1 MEVIAGLLLA
11 AGFLMLAGG
20 VLTGEPA
27 TVALGVAL
35 AVGGV
40 VIELG
45 GGRLDAVAAVAIG
58 VGIVLLLLEVPT
70 GSGVAGALGGIAV
83 AGGLVVGWDGGVG
96 MVVLGVTLLVGT
108 GVLVVRTRQHQGV
121 LLAGGLRTGSGRRA
135 EVPPVAPGTA
145 GVAVTALRPG
155 GTARFDGGDVEVH
168 LLVGTAAPGDSV
180 VALRTEDGVLIVERA
195 G

>member
-11 AGFLMLAGG
+11 AGLLLLAGG

-27 TVALGVAL
+27 TVELGVAL
-35 AVGGV
+35 AAVGV

-45 GGRLDAVAAVAIG
+45 GGRLDVMAAVAVG
-58 VGIVLLLLEVPT
+58 VGIVLLLLELPT

-83 AGGLVVGWDGGVG
+83 VGGLLVGWDGGVG
-96 MVVLGVTLLVGT
+96 MVVLGVTLLVGA

-135 EVPPVAPGTA
+135 DVPPVAPGTA

-155 GTARFDGGDVEVH
+155 GTARFDGRDVEVH
-168 LLVGTAAPGDSV
+168 LLVGTAGPGDGV
-180 VALRTEDGVLIVERA
+180 IAVRTEDGVLIVERA

>member
-11 AGFLMLAGG
+11 VGLLLLAGG

-35 AVGGV
+35 AVGAV

-45 GGRLDAVAAVAIG
+45 AGRLDTTAAVAVG
-58 VGIVLLLLEVPT
+58 AGIVLLLLELPT

-83 AGGLVVGWDGGVG
+83 VGGLLIGWDGGAG
-96 MVVLGVTLLVGT
+96 MLVLGLTLLVGT
-108 GVLVVRTRQHQGV
+108 VVLVVRTRQHQGV
-121 LLAGGLRTGSGRRA
+121 LLAGGLRPGSGRRQD
-135 EVPPVAPGTA
+135 VPPVAPGTA

-155 GTARFDGGDVEVH
+155 GTARFDGRDLEVH
-168 LLVGTAAPGDSV
+168 LLVGTAAPGDAV
-180 VALRTEDGVLIVERA
+180 VAVRTEDGVLVVERTA
-195 G
+195 